1 MDEIPIL
8 GRGDAGDLQRQV
20 LAQHGP
26 PAYARRGTQVE
37 AAYEE
42 LLNQLR
48 RQREEWLDM
57 PRLHLGVLH
66 ALAGDWPRLRPLL
79 ADDGQLAALL
89 ELERIL
95 RPRLRCRS
103 EATSSTHKLRL
114 ALLDLVESLE
124 RFNRRWQ
131 LFLPTVDL
139 TSINQL
145 RDGYNRYYVLEKE
158 CAVRSPRIA
167 RQGFRPLPPLAVAD
181 LTVELPALLV
191 PRIATDGG
199 N

>member
-8 GRGDAGDLQRQV
+8 GRGDAGDLHRQV

-26 PAYARRGTQVE
+26 PAYVRRGAGVE
-37 AAYEE
+37 AAYEQ
-42 LLNQLR
+42 LLNQCH
-48 RQREEWLDM
+48 RQRDEWLVM
-57 PRLHLGVLH
+57 PRFRLGVLH
-66 ALAGDWPRLRPLL
+66 ALADDWPRLRPLL
-79 ADDGQLAALL
+79 ADDGQLAVLV
-89 ELERIL
+89 ELVTIL
-95 RPRLRCRS
+95 QPRLRDHV
-103 EATSSTHKLRL
+103 EATLSTGKLRL

-139 TSINQL
+139 APINQL

-167 RQGFRPLPPLAVAD
+167 RQGFRPLPPLTVTD
-181 LTVELPALLV
+181 LAAALPALPVPLV
-191 PRIATDGG
+191 QH
-199 N
+199 